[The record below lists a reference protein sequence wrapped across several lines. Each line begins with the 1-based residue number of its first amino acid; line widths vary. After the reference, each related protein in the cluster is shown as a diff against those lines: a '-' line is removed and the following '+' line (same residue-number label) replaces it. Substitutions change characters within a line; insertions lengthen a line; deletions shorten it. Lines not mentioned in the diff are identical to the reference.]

1 MLNKN
6 CAVEGCIWIMP
17 KLDEK
22 WQDTDSRNILLDIIH
37 TTEHEE
43 TLKSTFLGERKK
55 IISIKSGQVINL
67 SFYYLSAFLVIDN
80 FNDDPC
86 S

>member
-1 MLNKN
+1 
-6 CAVEGCIWIMP
+6 MP

-22 WQDTDSRNILLDIIH
+22 RQDTDSRNILLDIIH

-43 TLKSTFLGERKK
+43 TLKSTFLGSWKK
-55 IISIKSGQVINL
+55 IISIKKRTGNQL
-67 SFYYLSAFLVIDN
+67 SFDYLSAFLVIDY
-80 FNDDPC
+80 FNDDLC

>member
-17 KLDEK
+17 ELDEK
-22 WQDTDSRNILLDIIH
+22 RQDTDSRNILLDIIH

-43 TLKSTFLGERKK
+43 TLMELSPHFLEIGRK
-55 IISIKSGQVINL
+55 
-67 SFYYLSAFLVIDN
+67 
-80 FNDDPC
+80 
-86 S
+86 

>member
-1 MLNKN
+1 
-6 CAVEGCIWIMP
+6 MP
-17 KLDEK
+17 ELDEK
-22 WQDTDSRNILLDIIH
+22 RQDTDSKNILLDIYPHNRTRRNADGI
-37 TTEHEE
+37 
-43 TLKSTFLGERKK
+43 KSSLLENWKK

-67 SFYYLSAFLVIDN
+67 SFDYLSAFLVIDN

>member
-1 MLNKN
+1 
-6 CAVEGCIWIMP
+6 MP

-43 TLKSTFLGERKK
+43 TLKSTFLGDRKK
-55 IISIKSGQVINL
+55 INLIKKRTGNQ
-67 SFYYLSAFLVIDN
+67 FKF
-80 FNDDPC
+80 
-86 S
+86 

>member
-6 CAVEGCIWIMP
+6 CAVEGCIWITP

-37 TTEHEE
+37 TTEREE
-43 TLKSTFLGERKK
+43 TLKSTFLGDRKK
-55 IISIKSGQVINL
+55 ITSIKSGN
-67 SFYYLSAFLVIDN
+67 FEID
-80 FNDDPC
+80 FEY
-86 S
+86 